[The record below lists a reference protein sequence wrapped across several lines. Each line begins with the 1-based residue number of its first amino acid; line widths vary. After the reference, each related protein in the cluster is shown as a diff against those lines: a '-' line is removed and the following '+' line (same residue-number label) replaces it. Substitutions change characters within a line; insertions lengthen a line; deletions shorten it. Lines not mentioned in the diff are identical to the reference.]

1 MVDMPKFAPTI
12 RNAARALILSG
23 DQVLLLRKEDDDG
36 SERFSLPG
44 GAQDVGE
51 TLEQA
56 LQRECLE
63 EIGTRVQVHGLRFV
77 ADYFKPKQ
85 GMPSYSRHQIEF
97 LFHCSVPTEY
107 RPMNGEHPDKHQ
119 VEVVWVGPERLQ
131 KIKLLPRAYIP
142 CILDG
147 TALDRNIYLGLID

>member
-1 MVDMPKFAPTI
+1 MPNFATTI
-12 RNAARALILSG
+12 RNAARAMILSG

-85 GMPSYSRHQIEF
+85 GRPSYSRHQIEF
-97 LFHCSVPTEY
+97 LFRCSVPTGY
-107 RPMNGEHPDKHQ
+107 RPINGEHPDKHQ

-131 KIKLLPRAYIP
+131 KIKLLPRAYIS
-142 CILDG
+142 CILNRA
-147 TALDRNIYLGLID
+147 ALDRDIYLGLID